1 MHSLIK
7 NRSCNI
13 VPNLH
18 AYNFPSNFFLFLNCF
33 MFLFFTIVPN
43 SCTVWKT
50 FFCEYVHF
58 PFLFLTGNLLNVPI
72 LITFPNNVSLNP
84 NSLHFSELF
93 LPIFKISNFKIF
105 APPPWLK
112 ACVRPCKKLKQ
123 EWHDAWPGYI
133 FTCTKWFNI
142 PDRILYG
149 SALPPVYPRSCLN
162 PLSEIGQSFPSRSR
176 TLMIPVGKLIVGI
189 CSPVIPGP

>member
-33 MFLFFTIVPN
+33 MFLFFTIVSN

-84 NSLHFSELF
+84 NSLHLSELF

-105 APPPWLK
+105 APPPGWKPVSAPVKNSSKSDTMHDLDIYSLVLNDSIFLIEY
-112 ACVRPCKKLKQ
+112 CMDQRSLQCIQ
-123 EWHDAWPGYI
+123 EVVW
-133 FTCTKWFNI
+133 I
-142 PDRILYG
+142 PYQRLG
-149 SALPPVYPRSCLN
+149 N
-162 PLSEIGQSFPSRSR
+162 PSRLEVEPWWSR
-176 TLMIPVGKLIVGI
+176 WEN
-189 CSPVIPGP
+189 